1 MGADPRPLLAPAA
14 PLMAVLDPPCQTFT
28 THHCGGCRG
37 GAEWAQLWCWEL
49 RPYLRPGR
57 SLSHDGSVTAAAP
70 GSRMAPLRE
79 RLSRL
84 LSPHRAGGSGESS
97 RLLPQVT
104 PGTPVLASVG
114 SLGWLRVLGLGGAGC
129 FLGTYGCLHPLGS
142 P

>member
-1 MGADPRPLLAPAA
+1 
-14 PLMAVLDPPCQTFT
+14 
-28 THHCGGCRG
+28 
-37 GAEWAQLWCWEL
+37 
-49 RPYLRPGR
+49 
-57 SLSHDGSVTAAAP
+57 
-70 GSRMAPLRE
+70 MAPLRE

-104 PGTPVLASVG
+104 LRTPVLASVG